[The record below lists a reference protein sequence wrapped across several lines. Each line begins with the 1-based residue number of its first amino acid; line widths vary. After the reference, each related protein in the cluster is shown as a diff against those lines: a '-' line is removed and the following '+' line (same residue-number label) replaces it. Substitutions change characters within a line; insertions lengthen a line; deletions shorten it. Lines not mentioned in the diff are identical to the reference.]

1 MYRDQFLPIIN
12 PATGEKLGTVP
23 VVSREEVP
31 KAVRVGR
38 KAFTGW
44 CQVPLAER
52 LAALGRL
59 RQCITDNIDVIVDKI
74 CINTGKTRMDAL
86 TAEILSTVD
95 IIKFYEQHTPV
106 FLSKQRLR
114 PHGCSGARNPRRIQT
129 HGSGCGYCSLE
140 LSIQSGCVPAILL
153 WLRVIR

>member
-44 CQVPLAER
+44 CQVPWP
-52 LAALGRL
+52 
-59 RQCITDNIDVIVDKI
+59 NVW
-74 CINTGKTRMDAL
+74 
-86 TAEILSTVD
+86 
-95 IIKFYEQHTPV
+95 QHW
-106 FLSKQRLR
+106 
-114 PHGCSGARNPRRIQT
+114 GA
-129 HGSGCGYCSLE
+129 
-140 LSIQSGCVPAILL
+140 CVSA
-153 WLRVIR
+153 